1 MINLNFK
8 SWNGLSSFKII
19 MNKLVVPCVAW
30 DFFSDKHINLTYL
43 TYWEGVHFFITFFRN
58 YQVILLNINS

>member
-8 SWNGLSSFKII
+8 SLNGLSSFKII

-30 DFFSDKHINLTYL
+30 DFFSDKHINLTYQ
-43 TYWEGVHFFITFFRN
+43 EGVHFFITFFRN